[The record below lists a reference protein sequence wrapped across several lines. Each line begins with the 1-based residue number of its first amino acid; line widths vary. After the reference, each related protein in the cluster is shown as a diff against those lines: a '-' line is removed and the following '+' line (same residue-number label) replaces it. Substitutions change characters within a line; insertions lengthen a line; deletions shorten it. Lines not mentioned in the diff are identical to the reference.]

1 MQCRA
6 ATSGIAFCE
15 VDGMLELFAADIKTV
30 KGVGVNRAQFFYRLG
45 VDDVGALLRFYPRTY
60 VDWTDTVTLG
70 ESQPDTVSCV
80 KAQVFEP
87 VTEHRIRKGMTLYKT
102 KAVDENGAVLRLTF
116 FNNRYI
122 GSLLKSGREYVFR
135 GKVETEYGHPHMN
148 SPEFRP
154 VEQSGGL
161 VPVYPQTEGLSSR
174 VISNTVRAAL
184 ELIPENAR
192 DTLPPRLT
200 VTYRLPSLREAL
212 LGIHFPENQEQ
223 LAAARRRLIFEE
235 LLVLQLGLL
244 RLKSRPKQQ
253 GSAPGVQD
261 YSEDY
266 YGLLPFEPTGAQRRA
281 VGECLKDMAKGGTPM
296 QRLLQG
302 DVGSGKTA
310 VAAALC
316 YCCARSGFQSAL
328 MAPTELL
335 AVQHYNTLEKLLKDS
350 GVRIALLT
358 GSLTAAGRR
367 ELYGRLRDGDIDVA
381 VGTHALISQAVE
393 YNDLA
398 LVITDEQHR
407 FGVGQRAAFSA
418 KGRTPHV
425 LAMSATPIP
434 RTLALMVFGDMDI
447 SVLDEMPKGRLP
459 VETYFID
466 SGKRSRAYNFI
477 RKHVSEGRQA
487 FVVCPLVSEGESD
500 LASAEEYAARLSTGE
515 LSDCRVGLLHG
526 RMSSADK
533 DYVMK
538 RFVSGEIDVLVSTT
552 VVEVG
557 VDVPNATVMLVENA
571 ERFGLAQLHQLRG
584 RVGRGDMQAYCILV
598 SDARGETARA
608 RMETMTRTNDG
619 FEISS
624 EDLKLRGPG
633 DFFGSRQHG
642 LPALHIA
649 DLVTDTRAL
658 STAQQEARRILA
670 EDPHMTSA
678 ENAGLAWQVRK
689 MLDSAQTI

>member
-1 MQCRA
+1 
-6 ATSGIAFCE
+6 
-15 VDGMLELFAADIKTV
+15 MLKLFSADIKTV
-30 KGVGVNRAQFFYRLG
+30 KGVGVSRAQLFSRLG
-45 VDDVGALLRFYPRTY
+45 VEDIGALLRFYPRTY
-60 VDWTDTVTLG
+60 EDWSATVTLA
-70 ESQPDTVSCV
+70 EVEENTAACV
-80 KAQVFEP
+80 RAQVIEP
-87 VTEHRIRKGMTLYKT
+87 FSEHRIRKGMTIYKG
-102 KAVDENGAVLRLTF
+102 KAVDENGAVFRLTF

-122 GSLLKSGREYVFR
+122 GSLLKAGREYVFR
-135 GKVETEYGHPHMN
+135 GKVETEYGHPHMS
-148 SPEFRP
+148 SPDFRP
-154 VEQSGGL
+154 YDPEGGL

-174 VISNTVRAAL
+174 TISNTVRAAL
-184 ELIPENAR
+184 ELIREDAR

-200 VTYRLPSLREAL
+200 VTYRLPSLRDAL
-212 LGIHFPENQEQ
+212 WGIHFPDSQEQ

-244 RLKSRPKQQ
+244 RLKRRPKQP
-253 GSAPGVQD
+253 GSAPAVGD
-261 YSEDY
+261 HAEEYF
-266 YGLLPFEPTGAQRRA
+266 GLLPFEPTGAQRRA
-281 VGECLKDMAKGGTPM
+281 VKECLEDMAKGAAPM

-316 YCCARSGFQSAL
+316 FCCARSGYQAAL

-350 GVRIALLT
+350 GLRIALLT
-358 GSLTAAGRR
+358 GSVTAARRR
-367 ELYGRLRDGDIDVA
+367 ELYGRLRKGEIDVA

-393 YNDLA
+393 YKDLA

-477 RKHVSEGRQA
+477 RKHVHEGRQA

-500 LASAEEYAARLSTGE
+500 LASAEEFAARLSTGE

-526 RMSSADK
+526 RMNAADK

-538 RFVSGEIDVLVSTT
+538 RFVEGEIDVLVSTT

-584 RVGRGDMQAYCILV
+584 RVGRGDLQAYCILV
-598 SDARGETARA
+598 SDAKGETARA

-658 STAQQEARRILA
+658 SVAQQEARQILA
-670 EDPHMTSA
+670 EDPDMTSS
-678 ENAGLAWQVRK
+678 ENAGLAWQVGK
-689 MLDSAQTI
+689 MMDSAQII